1 MKILTDAHELCLCHR
16 GQCGDYTAI
25 TLGSGD
31 PDANNLL
38 SETEKGG
45 GDAANMENGARTVD
59 AGPAAALLPAELLT
73 WPWPKGLDRLRRAS
87 GPRVPASVPLA
98 LVGECPIPLLCFSGP
113 FSPLPRADHHRAES
127 QAALIKDWDLSS
139 PAESKRVGFWFHT
152 LAVPRSRL
160 LAGKGTFPELL
171 VWGALH
177 TRSRHHPQ
185 GTCGCPT
192 PPCPEREPFSLIRVS
207 A

>member
-113 FSPLPRADHHRAES
+113 FSPLPHADHHRAES

-160 LAGKGTFPELL
+160 LAGKGTFLSSWCGGRCIPEADTTPREH
-171 VWGALH
+171 VGVP
-177 TRSRHHPQ
+177 HPRVQ
-185 GTCGCPT
+185 S
-192 PPCPEREPFSLIRVS
+192 ESLFP
-207 A
+207 